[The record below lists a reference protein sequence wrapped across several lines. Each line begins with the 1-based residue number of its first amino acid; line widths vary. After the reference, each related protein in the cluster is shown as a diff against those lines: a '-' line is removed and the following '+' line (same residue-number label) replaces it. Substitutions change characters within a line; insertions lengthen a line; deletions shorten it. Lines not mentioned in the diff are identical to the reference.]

1 MKPAPFEYY
10 RPASVEEAVALLA
23 RHGPEAK
30 VLAGGQSLIPL
41 LKLRLAR
48 PGVLVDLNG
57 ARELAY
63 VRTNGMVACGAMAR
77 LAELESAAIRSR
89 CPILAAAAR
98 HIGHPAIRHR
108 GTICGS
114 LAHADPAAELPL
126 LALVLDAE
134 LSVTGPAGNRVVR
147 ARDFFVTSL
156 TTSLAPGE
164 LLVEARFPVPGPRTG
179 WAFQELSRR
188 HGDFAI
194 AAVAA
199 LVEVGSAGTI
209 SNARIALGGVADRPL
224 RCSDAEAALA
234 GTPGGP
240 AAFQAAAAAAADPLE
255 PPSDLHGSGAYRRHV
270 ARVLVERALTEAWQ
284 RAVAGHSQ
292 AGDSSRRG

>member
-1 MKPAPFEYY
+1 MKPAPFEYH
-10 RPASVEEAVALLA
+10 RAASIEEALALLA

-30 VLAGGQSLIPL
+30 VLAGGQSLIPM
-41 LKLRLAR
+41 LKLRLVR
-48 PGVLVDLNG
+48 PGVLVDLNRVG
-57 ARELAY
+57 ELAY
-63 VRTNGMVACGAMAR
+63 LRPANGTLACGAMAR
-77 LAELESAAIRSR
+77 LAELESAEIRSR

-126 LALVLDAE
+126 LALALDAE
-134 LSVTGPAGNRVVR
+134 LRVTGPAGDRAVP

-156 TTSLAPGE
+156 TTSLAAGE
-164 LLVEARFPVPGPRTG
+164 LLVEARFLLPGLRTG

-194 AAVAA
+194 VSVAA
-199 LVEVGSAGTI
+199 LIEAGTAGTI
-209 SNARIALGGVADRPL
+209 ARARIALGGVADRPL
-224 RCSDAEAALA
+224 RCPAAEVALA
-234 GTPGGP
+234 GTPAGP

-270 ARVLVERALTEAWQ
+270 ARVLVERALMEAWQ
-284 RAVAGHSQ
+284 RVGASQ
-292 AGDSSRRG
+292 PA